1 MIKLAIHLLNYM
13 KLYMHLVGIASY
25 IVTIH
30 LMKTHYNMQVRPLDL
45 LIGLFSIFFIVEL
58 EYRFLFKKI
67 VENLKDQMG
76 IGEE

>member
-1 MIKLAIHLLNYM
+1 MYKLAIHLLCHI

-25 IVTIH
+25 IVVIH
-30 LMKTHYNMQVRPLDL
+30 LMKTHYNMQLMPLDL
-45 LIGLFSIFFIVEL
+45 LIGLLSIFFIIEL

-76 IGEE
+76 IGDK